1 MIEPSIP
8 LNEPQRLAAL
18 REYDILDSLPEP
30 AYDAITRLA
39 SQICGTPISLI
50 TLVDQQRQWFKSNL
64 GLDTQETPRNEAFC
78 AHAILDPNSPL
89 IVEDARLDERFMDNP
104 ITIGDPH
111 VVFYAGIPLVT
122 PGGYPMGTLCV
133 IDRKPKQLTTE
144 QLQSLRD
151 LSYQVV
157 LLLELRKQYIQA
169 NQAREEKARFLSTM
183 SHEIR
188 NALSPIIGCS
198 GLLAME
204 GLTTQQQEL
213 VDILEFSSN
222 TLQSLLNDVLDFSK
236 LEAGKMYLEE
246 IPFSLKGLIDK
257 IIRIHQPM
265 TRQKNLLLNAT
276 FSSEIPDQV
285 VGDPTR
291 LNQIIS
297 NLLTNA
303 IKFTETGGV
312 TIEVHSQQETE
323 DQVTVRFDI
332 IDTGIG
338 IPEASLKSVFEE
350 FSQASLDTSRK
361 FKGTGLGLAIV
372 HLLVS
377 LYNSRIFVESELG
390 AGTRF
395 YFDIVF
401 SKVKNLSPAE

>member
-50 TLVDQQRQWFKSNL
+50 TLIDQQRQWFKSNL

>member
-1 MIEPSIP
+1 
-8 LNEPQRLAAL
+8 
-18 REYDILDSLPEP
+18 
-30 AYDAITRLA
+30 
-39 SQICGTPISLI
+39 
-50 TLVDQQRQWFKSNL
+50 
-64 GLDTQETPRNEAFC
+64 
-78 AHAILDPNSPL
+78 
-89 IVEDARLDERFMDNP
+89 
-104 ITIGDPH
+104 
-111 VVFYAGIPLVT
+111 
-122 PGGYPMGTLCV
+122 
-133 IDRKPKQLTTE
+133 
-144 QLQSLRD
+144 
-151 LSYQVV
+151 
-157 LLLELRKQYIQA
+157 
-169 NQAREEKARFLSTM
+169 
-183 SHEIR
+183 
-188 NALSPIIGCS
+188 
-198 GLLAME
+198 
-204 GLTTQQQEL
+204 
-213 VDILEFSSN
+213 
-222 TLQSLLNDVLDFSK
+222 
-236 LEAGKMYLEE
+236 
-246 IPFSLKGLIDK
+246 
-257 IIRIHQPM
+257 M